1 MSLERLDV
9 RAKLDPEDHRAL
21 VRICDIDGL
30 TIAEFIERL
39 VVPVV
44 RKRVHDANLL
54 AREFPLPG
62 TSGSGRESA
71 GGGGR

>member
-1 MSLERLDV
+1 MSLERQDV

-21 VRICDIDGL
+21 VRICDIDGV

-44 RKRVHDANLL
+44 HKRVHDANLL
-54 AREFPLPG
+54 ARDFPLPG
-62 TSGSGRESA
+62 TSGSNRESP